1 MSIFLSQKQ
10 AREFL
15 NITRTTILRWEEL
28 GQIIVYKTSGGHRRY
43 LKSDLEKLI
52 GMMEVEPERKTKSG
66 CVIYARVSTK
76 KQGVAGNLDR
86 QVGRLTSFAM
96 DKRMTIS
103 HVIKE
108 VASGINE
115 NRKGIKSLLSII
127 DKEPIDYL
135 VIEYKDRLARFGYNY
150 LETYCQSHGVEIITS
165 EQQEKKELNEEMVD
179 DLISIMTSFSA
190 RLYGRRGSKKL
201 KKTLSELEMGDQDVK
216 KRG

>member
-15 NITRTTILRWEEL
+15 NITRTTILRWEEQ
-28 GQIIVYKTSGGHRRY
+28 GKIKVYKTSGGHRRY
-43 LKSDLEKLI
+43 LKSDLEKII
-52 GMMEVEPERKTKSG
+52 GMDAVESEIKSTSI

-76 KQGVAGNLDR
+76 KQEITGNLDR
-86 QVGRLTSFAM
+86 QVGRFTSFAL
-96 DKRMTIS
+96 DSRMSIS

-127 DKEPIDYL
+127 DKEPIQYL

-150 LETYCQSHGVEIITS
+150 LEAYCRSHGVEIITI
-165 EQQEKKELNEEMVD
+165 EQQEKKELNEEMVEEV
-179 DLISIMTSFSA
+179 L
-190 RLYGRRGSKKL
+190 RK
-201 KKTLSELEMGDQDVK
+201 
-216 KRG
+216 

>member
-15 NITRTTILRWEEL
+15 NITRTTIFAVGRTCD
-28 GQIIVYKTSGGHRRY
+28 IKVYKTSGGHRRY

-52 GMMEVEPERKTKSG
+52 GVDVEGSEIKIKSV

-76 KQGVAGNLDR
+76 KQQLAGNLDR
-86 QVGRLTSFAM
+86 QVGRLTSFALDHKM
-96 DKRMTIS
+96 SIS

-127 DKEPIDYL
+127 EKEPVHYL
-135 VIEYKDRLARFGYNY
+135 IVEYKDRLARFGYNY
-150 LETYCQSHGVEIITS
+150 LETYCQSHGVEVITV
-165 EQQEKKELNEEMVD
+165 EQQEKKELNQEMVE

-190 RLYGRRGSKKL
+190 RLYGKRGSKKM
-201 KKTLSELEMGDQDVK
+201 KRTLSELEREGQDVK
-216 KRG
+216 ERE

>member
-15 NITRTTILRWEEL
+15 HISRMTILRWEEL
-28 GQIIVYKTSGGHRRY
+28 GQIKVYKTSGGHRRY

-52 GMMEVEPERKTKSG
+52 GMENVETEIKSKTV

-76 KQGVAGNLDR
+76 KQEIAGNLDR
-86 QVGRLTSFAM
+86 QVGRLTSYALENKM
-96 DKRMTIS
+96 SIA

-115 NRKGIKSLLSII
+115 NRKGIKSLFTILQE
-127 DKEPIDYL
+127 EPIQYL

-150 LETYCQSHGVEIITS
+150 IEAYCHSHGVEIITM
-165 EQQEKKELNEEMVD
+165 EQQVKKEINEEMVE
-179 DLISIMTSFSA
+179 DLISIMTSFSV
-190 RLYGRRGSKKL
+190 RLYGKRGSKKI
-201 KKTLSELEMGDQDVK
+201 KKTLSELEREGQDGK
-216 KRG
+216 EKE